1 MFGGIIFFSRAR
13 TALMQDVMPDA
24 PSEWPFWIQSQLLPY
39 SEALELEG
47 HTKFGLDC
55 ETTIKS

>member
-1 MFGGIIFFSRAR
+1 
-13 TALMQDVMPDA
+13 MQDVMPDA